1 MLQGVG
7 PLPGRRKEVLTT
19 LRPVLQYNG
28 QSQRAATQSPGV
40 CEKGTELG
48 KEAWKVVLGSMTP
61 HLP

>member
-19 LRPVLQYNG
+19 LRPVLQYSG

-40 CEKGTELG
+40 CEKGMEL
-48 KEAWKVVLGSMTP
+48 AWKVVLGSMTP